1 MGGLFSSPSASQGA
15 STSVSTS
22 ASTSASTNASKRGPP
37 PDLSQYT
44 YATKAQ
50 LGAKIKN
57 GSFNP
62 ETDFAKMTVENT
74 NPNILNT
81 YGDIPDDAHNKLEAK
96 IFELFPDN
104 KDGWGGGAR
113 KRRRKTRK
121 VKEKKSRKHNK
132 K

>member
-1 MGGLFSSPSASQGA
+1 MGNFFSSSS
-15 STSVSTS
+15 S
-22 ASTSASTNASKRGPP
+22 ASTGASSSASIGASSSASKKGPG

-57 GSFNP
+57 GNFNP
-62 ETDFAKMTVENT
+62 ETDFDKMTVENT

-81 YGDIPDDAHNKLEAK
+81 YGDISDDVHKKLEER
-96 IFELFPDN
+96 IFQLFPDN
-104 KDGWGGGAR
+104 KDEWGGGAR

-121 VKEKKSRKHNK
+121 VKGKKSRKNNK

>member
-1 MGGLFSSPSASQGA
+1 MGGLFSSPSASQGT
-15 STSVSTS
+15 STSVSTGASSS
-22 ASTSASTNASKRGPP
+22 ASKKGPG

-44 YATKAQ
+44 YATKSQ
-50 LGAKIKN
+50 LNAKITN

-62 ETDFAKMTVENT
+62 ETDFVKMTVENT

-81 YGDIPDDAHNKLEAK
+81 YGDIPDDVHNKLEAK
-96 IFELFPDN
+96 IHELFPDN

-121 VKEKKSRKHNK
+121 VKGKKSRKNNK

>member
-1 MGGLFSSPSASQGA
+1 MGGLFSSPIASQGA
-15 STSVSTS
+15 STSASQGASRS
-22 ASTSASTNASKRGPP
+22 ASKKGPG
-37 PDLSQYT
+37 PDLSKYT
-44 YATKAQ
+44 YATKSQ
-50 LGAKIKN
+50 LNAKINN

-81 YGDIPDDAHNKLEAK
+81 YGDIPDDVHKKLEAR
-96 IFELFPDN
+96 IYELFPDN
-104 KDGWGGGAR
+104 KDEWGGGAR

-121 VKEKKSRKHNK
+121 VKGKKSRKHNK

>member
-1 MGGLFSSPSASQGA
+1 MGNFFSSS
-15 STSVSTS
+15 S
-22 ASTSASTNASKRGPP
+22 ASTGASSSASTGASSSASKKGPG

-57 GSFNP
+57 GNFNP

-81 YGDIPDDAHNKLEAK
+81 YGDIPDDVHNKLEER
-96 IFELFPDN
+96 IFQLFPDN
-104 KDGWGGGAR
+104 KDEWGGGAG
-113 KRRRKTRK
+113 KRRRKSKKTRK
-121 VKEKKSRKHNK
+121 VRKARKSRKN
-132 K
+132 

>member
-15 STSVSTS
+15 SQGASTIASQGASKS
-22 ASTSASTNASKRGPP
+22 ASKKGPG
-37 PDLSQYT
+37 PDLSKYT
-44 YATKAQ
+44 YATKSQ
-50 LGAKIKN
+50 LNAKINN

-81 YGDIPDDAHNKLEAK
+81 YGDIPDDVHKKLEAR
-96 IFELFPDN
+96 IYELFPDN
-104 KDGWGGGAR
+104 KDEWGGGAR

-121 VKEKKSRKHNK
+121 VKGKKSRKHNK

>member
-15 STSVSTS
+15 STSVSTG
-22 ASTSASTNASKRGPP
+22 ASSNASKRGPP

-44 YATKAQ
+44 YATKSQ
-50 LGAKIKN
+50 LNAKIKN

-104 KDGWGGGAR
+104 KDEWGGGAR

-121 VKEKKSRKHNK
+121 VKGKKSRKHNK